1 MKATTRLREIL
12 SRDKATI
19 LPAVGDPLSALLARA
34 EGYEGVMVSG
44 NATSATRLGM
54 PDVGLLTMTE
64 NADNVARIFDATGL
78 PVFADADTGYG
89 NAITVKRTIREFERA
104 GAAAIMIEDQV
115 SPKRCGMLAGKAL
128 IPVAEMEDKL
138 RSAVDARRD
147 ADLVIVGR
155 TDARSVEGLDAAI
168 ERACRYAEAGA
179 DAIFVQGPR
188 GKDEA
193 QRLVAEIDRPQFYI
207 VTPDGKTPSLT
218 QEQLSQLG
226 FKVMG
231 FSVYL
236 LLMAIPAMRGL
247 LRKLADTGS
256 LEAAIGGAASLDEY
270 HNLLDLEG
278 WSQLRQAGGAA
289 RKETLA

>member
-12 SRDKATI
+12 SRDRAAI
-19 LPAVGDPLSALLARA
+19 LPAVGDPLSALLVRQ
-34 EGYEGVMVSG
+34 EGFEGVMVSG
-44 NATSATRLGM
+44 NATSASRLGM

-128 IPVAEMEDKL
+128 IPASEMEDKL
-138 RSAVDARRD
+138 RSAVDTRRD
-147 ADLVIVGR
+147 PDLVIVGR

-168 ERACRYAEAGA
+168 ERACRYVEAGA

-188 GKDEA
+188 GEDEA
-193 QRLVAEIDRPQFYI
+193 RRLVAEIDRPQFYI
-207 VTPDGKTPSLT
+207 VTPDRKSPSLT
-218 QEQLSQLG
+218 QDQLSQIG
-226 FKVMG
+226 FKAMG

-247 LRKLADTGS
+247 LRTLGQTGS
-256 LEAAIGGAASLDEY
+256 LEAATGGAASLDEY
-270 HNLLDLEG
+270 HELLGLEG
-278 WSQLRQAGGAA
+278 WNSLRQSDAVLGGN
-289 RKETLA
+289 RQ

>member
-128 IPVAEMEDKL
+128 IPVSEMEDKL
-138 RSAVDARRD
+138 RAAVDARRD
-147 ADLVIVGR
+147 ADLIIVGR

-188 GKDEA
+188 GEDEA
-193 QRLVAEIDRPQFYI
+193 ERLVAEIDRPQFYI

-218 QEQLSQLG
+218 QEQLSLLG

-278 WSQLRQAGGAA
+278 WNTLRQVPSTMMKGG
-289 RKETLA
+289 LS

>member
-128 IPVAEMEDKL
+128 IPISEMEDKL
-138 RSAVDARRD
+138 RSAVDSRRD
-147 ADLVIVGR
+147 PDLVIVGR

-193 QRLVAEIDRPQFYI
+193 ERLVAEIDRPQFYI

-218 QEQLSQLG
+218 QEQLSLLG

-270 HNLLDLEG
+270 HNLLDLED
-278 WSQLRQAGGAA
+278 WNALRQTSDARAGG
-289 RKETLA
+289 RP

>member
-34 EGYEGVMVSG
+34 EDYEGVMVSG

-128 IPVAEMEDKL
+128 IPVSEMEDKV

-147 ADLVIVGR
+147 PDLIIVGR

-193 QRLVAEIDRPQFYI
+193 QRLVAEIPRPQFYI

-218 QEQLSQLG
+218 QEQLSQIG

-256 LEAAIGGAASLDEY
+256 LEAAIGGAASLDDY

-278 WSQLRQAGGAA
+278 WNALRQTSNANLGG
-289 RKETLA
+289 EP

>member
-128 IPVAEMEDKL
+128 IPVSEMEDKL
-138 RSAVDARRD
+138 RAAVDARRD
-147 ADLVIVGR
+147 AALVIVGR

-188 GKDEA
+188 GEDEA
-193 QRLVAEIDRPQFYI
+193 ERLVAEIDRPQFYI

-278 WSQLRQAGGAA
+278 WNTLRQVPSTMTKGG
-289 RKETLA
+289 LS

>member
-12 SRDKATI
+12 SREKATI

-128 IPVAEMEDKL
+128 IPVSEMEDKL
-138 RSAVDARRD
+138 RSAVDARSD
-147 ADLVIVGR
+147 PDLVIVGR

-188 GKDEA
+188 GKNEA
-193 QRLVAEIDRPQFYI
+193 ERLVAEIPRPQFYI

-218 QEQLSQLG
+218 QEQLSQIG

-236 LLMAIPAMRGL
+236 LLVAIPAMRGL

-256 LEAAIGGAASLDEY
+256 LEEAIGGAASLDEY
-270 HNLLDLEG
+270 HNLLDLDG
-278 WSQLRQAGGAA
+278 WNALRQTSNANLGG
-289 RKETLA
+289 EP

>member
-128 IPVAEMEDKL
+128 IPVSEMEDKL
-138 RSAVDARRD
+138 RAAVDARRD

-188 GKDEA
+188 GEDEA
-193 QRLVAEIDRPQFYI
+193 ERLVAEIDRPQFYI

-270 HNLLDLEG
+270 HNLLDLDG
-278 WSQLRQAGGAA
+278 WNTLRQVPSTMTKGG
-289 RKETLA
+289 LS

>member
-78 PVFADADTGYG
+78 PSFADADTGYG
-89 NAITVKRTIREFERA
+89 NAITVKRTIREFDRA
-104 GAAAIMIEDQV
+104 GAAATMIEDQV

-128 IPVAEMEDKL
+128 IPVSEMEDKL
-138 RSAVDARRD
+138 RAAVDARRD

-179 DAIFVQGPR
+179 DASFVQGPR
-188 GKDEA
+188 GEDEA
-193 QRLVAEIDRPQFYI
+193 ERLVAEIDRPQFYI
-207 VTPDGKTPSLT
+207 VTPDGVFPPGVT
-218 QEQLSQLG
+218 
-226 FKVMG
+226 M
-231 FSVYL
+231 
-236 LLMAIPAMRGL
+236 
-247 LRKLADTGS
+247 
-256 LEAAIGGAASLDEY
+256 
-270 HNLLDLEG
+270 
-278 WSQLRQAGGAA
+278 
-289 RKETLA
+289 

>member
-138 RSAVDARRD
+138 RAAVDARRD

-188 GKDEA
+188 GEDEA
-193 QRLVAEIDRPQFYI
+193 ERLVAEIDRPQFYI

-278 WSQLRQAGGAA
+278 WNTLRQAGGAA

>member
-128 IPVAEMEDKL
+128 IPISEMEDKL
-138 RSAVDARRD
+138 RSAVDSRRD
-147 ADLVIVGR
+147 PDLVIVGR

-218 QEQLSQLG
+218 QEQLSQVG

-256 LEAAIGGAASLDEY
+256 LEAASGGAASLDEY
-270 HNLLDLEG
+270 HALLELED
-278 WSQLRQAGGAA
+278 WNTVRQKSSARSGG
-289 RKETLA
+289 EL

>member
-128 IPVAEMEDKL
+128 IPVSEMEDKL
-138 RSAVDARRD
+138 RAAVDARRD
-147 ADLVIVGR
+147 ADLIIVGR

-188 GKDEA
+188 GEDEA
-193 QRLVAEIDRPQFYI
+193 ERLVAEIDRPQFYI

-270 HNLLDLEG
+270 HNLLDLDG
-278 WSQLRQAGGAA
+278 WNTLRQVPSTMTKGG
-289 RKETLA
+289 LS

>member
-128 IPVAEMEDKL
+128 IPVSEMEDKL
-138 RSAVDARRD
+138 RAAVDARRD

-188 GKDEA
+188 GEDEA
-193 QRLVAEIDRPQFYI
+193 ERLVAEIDRPQFYI

-256 LEAAIGGAASLDEY
+256 LEAAIDGAASLDEY

-278 WSQLRQAGGAA
+278 WNTLRQVPSTMMKGG
-289 RKETLA
+289 LS